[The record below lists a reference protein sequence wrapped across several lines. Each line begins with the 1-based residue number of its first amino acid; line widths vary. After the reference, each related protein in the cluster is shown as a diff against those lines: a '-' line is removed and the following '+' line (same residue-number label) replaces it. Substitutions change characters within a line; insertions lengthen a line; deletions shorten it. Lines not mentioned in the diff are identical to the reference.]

1 MSPYDIPKD
10 KYMHFVVGTAAFTAV
25 YIATRN
31 PTAAIGAVAV
41 AAVGKELYD
50 GVTGRGTPDV
60 NDALATLAGGMM
72 PWTVA
77 YLS

>member
-1 MSPYDIPKD
+1 MNANSIPKD
-10 KYMHFVVGTAAFTAV
+10 KYIHFAVGTVAFTAV
-25 YIATRN
+25 YMATRN
-31 PTAAIGAVAV
+31 PTAAIIGVGL